1 MKNVV
6 YAGVIGVCILVAVI
20 VFVKTRSGPTG
31 MEALSDSEMTWVKC
45 LQCGQGYEM
54 PLKQYLEEARTKAT
68 MSPSGMPMTLPI
80 TCKLCG
86 KDGVFRGFKCPKCG
100 EIFRAGSVPNDLED
114 RCPKCK
120 FSAMEAKWEANK
132 AKAQQGG

>member
-20 VFVKTRSGPTG
+20 VFMKTHGGPSGVDTIG
-31 MEALSDSEMTWVKC
+31 DTEMTWVKC
-45 LQCGQGYEM
+45 VQCGKGYEM
-54 PLKQYLEEARTKAT
+54 PLKQYFTEVAEKTKAST
-68 MSPSGMPMTLPI
+68 ASVPSALPT

-86 KDGVFRGFKCPKCG
+86 KDGIFRGYKCEKCG
-100 EIFRAGSVPNDLED
+100 EIFRAGSVLGDIED

-120 FSAMEAKWEANK
+120 HSAREAKAAANR
-132 AKAQQGG
+132 AKTGQ